1 MAKQKTAWYCSDCGH
16 KQVKWAGQ
24 CPACYNW
31 NTLQEELEVSSL
43 PKRFES
49 QSPTSSRPV
58 RLKEVSLQETPRVKT
73 QIGEFDR
80 LIGGGIVPG
89 SLSLVGGDP
98 GIGKS
103 TLLLQISHSLAKQGL
118 IVLYI
123 CGEESVEQTSMRAK
137 RLGIDTDNL
146 LLLCETNFTL
156 IKSQIDQINPDF
168 LIVDSIQI
176 VYKSEI
182 SSAPGSVSQVRE
194 TTTEFMHLAKGKGI
208 SVFLIGHVTKSGE
221 IAGPRV
227 LEHLVDTVLY
237 FEGDKQHHYRMVRV
251 VKNRFGPTDEI
262 AVFQMKHSGLVEV
275 PNPSEIFLEER
286 CKEVIG
292 SVIIPTLEGSRP
304 ILIEVQALV
313 TDTVFSTPSRR
324 STGLDQNRLALLL
337 AVLEKRMGYQLHK
350 CDVFV
355 SVAGGLKITEPAID
369 LGVVLASASS
379 MYNRLLNPDTIIV
392 GEVGLGGEVRSVPR
406 IESRLKEAIHMGF
419 KSCIIP
425 KRNIKGISEEIKNKI
440 SITGVEFVEEAVRFA
455 IEPHQ
460 NQRKK

>member
-1 MAKQKTAWYCSDCGH
+1 MAKQKSVWYCSDCGH
-16 KQVKWAGQ
+16 KQLKWLGQ
-24 CPACYNW
+24 CPSCHQW
-31 NTLQEELEVSSL
+31 NTFQEELELSSL
-43 PKRFES
+43 PRRFEA
-49 QSPTSSRPV
+49 QAVAPSRPIK
-58 RLKEVSLQETPRVKT
+58 LKEVKLQETPRILT
-73 QIGEFDR
+73 RIGECDR
-80 LIGGGIVPG
+80 LFGGGIVPG
-89 SLSLVGGDP
+89 SLTLVGGDP

-103 TLLLQISHSLAKQGL
+103 TLLLQLSYALAQQGL
-118 IVLYI
+118 VVLYI
-123 CGEESVEQTSMRAK
+123 CGEESVDQTSLRAN
-137 RLGIDTDNL
+137 RLGIQTDNL
-146 LLLCETNFTL
+146 FLLCETNFSL
-156 IKSQIDQINPDF
+156 IKSQIDQLNPDV

-182 SSAPGSVSQVRE
+182 TSAPGSVSQVRE
-194 TTTEFMHLAKGKGI
+194 TTTEFMHLAKGRGI
-208 SVFLIGHVTKSGE
+208 STFLIGHVTKSGE

-237 FEGDKQHHYRMVRV
+237 FEGDKQHHYRMIRV

-286 CKEVIG
+286 RKESIG

-313 TDTVFSTPSRR
+313 TETVFSTPSRR
-324 STGLDQNRLALLL
+324 CTGLDQNRLALLL

-355 SVAGGLKITEPAID
+355 SVAGGLRITEPAID
-369 LGVVLASASS
+369 LGLLLASASS
-379 MYNRLLNPDTIIV
+379 MRNLIIDPETTVV

-419 KSCIIP
+419 KRCIIP
-425 KRNIKGISEEIKNKI
+425 KRNVKGIAEDIRQKI
-440 SITGVEFVEEAVRFA
+440 TIQGVEFVEEAVDA
-455 IEPHQ
+455 LL
-460 NQRKK
+460 K

>member
-1 MAKQKTAWYCSDCGH
+1 MAKQKTVWFCSDCGH
-16 KQVKWAGQ
+16 KQAKWAGQ
-24 CPACYNW
+24 CPSCTLW
-31 NTLQEELEVSSL
+31 NTLSEEMEMSSL
-43 PKRFES
+43 PRRFES
-49 QSPTSSRPV
+49 QATSNSRPV
-58 RLKEVSLQETPRVKT
+58 RLKDVKLHETPRLQTKM
-73 QIGEFDR
+73 GEYDR

-89 SLSLVGGDP
+89 SLTLVGGDP

-103 TLLLQISHSLAKQGL
+103 TLLLQLSHSLALQGL
-118 IVLYI
+118 IVLYV
-123 CGEESVEQTSMRAK
+123 CGEESVEQTSLRAQ
-137 RLGIDTDNL
+137 RLGIETDNL
-146 LLLCETNFTL
+146 LLLCETNFSL
-156 IKSQIDQINPDF
+156 IKAQIDQVNPDV

-208 SVFLIGHVTKSGE
+208 ATFLIGHVTKSGE

-237 FEGDKQHHYRMVRV
+237 FEGDKQQHYRMIRV

-262 AVFQMKHSGLVEV
+262 AVFQMKHCGLVEV

-286 CKEVIG
+286 RKEVIG
-292 SVIIPTLEGSRP
+292 SVIIPTLEGTRP

-324 STGLDQNRLALLL
+324 CTGLDQNRLALLL

-355 SVAGGLKITEPAID
+355 SVAGGLRITEPAID
-369 LGVVLASASS
+369 LGVVLACSSS
-379 MYNRLLNPDTIIV
+379 MYNRLLDPESTVV

-406 IESRLKEAIHMGF
+406 LESRLKEAIHMGF
-419 KSCIIP
+419 QRCVVP
-425 KRNIKGISEEIKNKI
+425 KRNLKGISEDIRKKI
-440 SITGVEFVEEAVRFA
+440 NIIGVEFVDEAIHA
-455 IEPHQ
+455 LLQ
-460 NQRKK
+460 